1 VRTVSAGARKE
12 DPMKL
17 SATIEPT
24 GPTTACI
31 AVPDEFVAALGGG
44 RRPPVKVTLN
54 GFVYR
59 TSIAPMGGRNLIS
72 VSSKTREAAGV
83 RNGERLEA
91 EIELDTEPRTVAVPD
106 DLAAA
111 LDAEPTA
118 RATFDRLSYSN
129 RSWHVLQVEGAKSA
143 ETRSR
148 RIAKSIEALRQGLP
162 R

>member
-1 VRTVSAGARKE
+1 
-12 DPMKL
+12 MKL
-17 SATIEPT
+17 TTTVERT
-24 GPTTACI
+24 GPTTACLV
-31 AVPDEFVAALGGG
+31 VPDDLVGSLGGG
-44 RRPPVKVTLN
+44 RRPPIKVTLN
-54 GFVYR
+54 GFSYR

-72 VSSKTREAAGV
+72 VSSHTREAAGV
-83 RNGERLEA
+83 TTGDQVEV

-111 LDAEPTA
+111 LDADPAA

-129 RSWHVLQVEGAKSA
+129 RSWHVLGIEGARTA

-148 RIAKSIEALRQGLP
+148 RVERSIAALREGRP